1 MAVTSSLTADGG
13 PAAELKC
20 ASFHAQS
27 IDSAPAIRS
36 YPWPRNAMGKQSN
49 KVEKRRRRLAYL
61 ERTKMKVKEVAGG
74 NKAKLRRPVARKEKE
89 KRPTSSGAEAPAPA
103 ASSSAPSETPA
114 E

>member
-1 MAVTSSLTADGG
+1 
-13 PAAELKC
+13 
-20 ASFHAQS
+20 
-27 IDSAPAIRS
+27 
-36 YPWPRNAMGKQSN
+36 MGKQSN

-61 ERTKMKVKEVAGG
+61 ERKKMKLKEVAGG
-74 NKAKLRRPVARKEKE
+74 NKAKLRRPEARKEKE